1 MKCDEFGSQTPLYL
15 SDELEGAACLDFEAH
30 GAGCLN
36 CRRELQAQR
45 QVDARIRESVMVEA
59 VDTAA
64 VEARAL
70 RQIHARPAWVR
81 WAVAAA
87 VLLAVGGAWFVY
99 RPGPTRSPDIYIA
112 ALRDHHREIID
123 QQPRPWVAD
132 RARVEDLA
140 SQQGVSAPVLA
151 RLAPEGYQLE
161 HGKICRLNGR
171 AYLHLVYQNQ
181 KGEVS
186 LFLHGNEGMG
196 TPIRAEL
203 RDGKFFYATGLG
215 EEHLASVQAGTLSVV
230 YVSGDAGEA
239 DRFADRAAAVL

>member
-1 MKCDEFGSQTPLYL
+1 MKCEEIGSQTPLYL
-15 SDELEGAACLDFEAH
+15 SGELEGEVRLDFEGH
-30 GAGCLN
+30 VAGCSD
-36 CRRELQAQR
+36 CRRELQGQR
-45 QVDARIRESVMVEA
+45 QMDARIREAVLAEA
-59 VDTAA
+59 VDAAA
-64 VEARAL
+64 VEARTL

-87 VLLAVGGAWFVY
+87 VLLAVGGTWFVY
-99 RPGPTRSPDIYIA
+99 RPAPPRSPDIYIA

-132 RARVEDLA
+132 RAQVEDLA
-140 SQQGVSAPVLA
+140 SKQGVSAPVLA
-151 RLAPEGYQLE
+151 QLAPEGYQLE

-196 TPIRAEL
+196 APIRAEL
-203 RDGKFFYATGLG
+203 RDGKFFYATGMG
-215 EEHLASVQAGTLSVV
+215 DEHLASVQAGTLSVV